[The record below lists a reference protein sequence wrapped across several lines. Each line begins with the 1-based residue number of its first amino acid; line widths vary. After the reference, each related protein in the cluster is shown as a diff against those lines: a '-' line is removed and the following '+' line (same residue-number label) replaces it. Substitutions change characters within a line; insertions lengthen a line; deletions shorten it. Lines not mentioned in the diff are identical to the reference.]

1 MGRRPSPGKLY
12 FPWPNGDLSVNSTK
26 TKQEQPNDIIKA
38 AHISGELLGSRN
50 RKIKVEAHLW
60 DITKSCHNI
69 QS

>member
-12 FPWPNGDLSVNSTK
+12 FPWPNGDLSELKTK
-26 TKQEQPNDIIKA
+26 TKQPNDIIKA
-38 AHISGELLGSRN
+38 DHISGELLGSRD
-50 RKIKVEAHLW
+50 RRIKVEAHLW